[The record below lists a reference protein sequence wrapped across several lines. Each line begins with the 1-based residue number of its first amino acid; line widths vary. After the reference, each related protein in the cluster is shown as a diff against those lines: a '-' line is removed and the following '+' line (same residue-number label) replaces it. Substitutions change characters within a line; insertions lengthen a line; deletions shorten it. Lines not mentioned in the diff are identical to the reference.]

1 MARWTSERDT
11 KSEIFRLKRDTVL
24 RESGRLFNRR
34 GFHNTSLSDVARHLD
49 VSKGT
54 LYNYVSD
61 KQEILFEFHKMA
73 LDIGDRA
80 MDAAEALE
88 GTGASRLRA
97 AIRGYIAAVNETLGG
112 YGVIAEVG
120 ALKPDDRNEVIRRRD
135 AFDKR
140 FTELVEH
147 GVRDGS
153 LRSVDPK
160 MAVFTFMGA
169 LQTIPNWFSPEG
181 RLSGEQVADQITD
194 LLMNGIARSAAALE
208 AS

>member
-1 MARWTSERDT
+1 MARWTNELDT
-11 KSEIFRLKRDTVL
+11 KSEIHRLKRDTVL
-24 RESGRLFNRR
+24 RESGRLFNQR

-54 LYNYVSD
+54 LYNYVTD

-80 MDAAEALE
+80 MNAADAVDGPA
-88 GTGASRLRA
+88 ASQLRI
-97 AIRGYIAAVNETLGG
+97 AIREYIASVNETLGG

-120 ALKPDDRNEVIRRRD
+120 ALRPDDRQEVIRRRD
-135 AFDKR
+135 SFDKR
-140 FTELVEH
+140 FTDLVER
-147 GVRDGS
+147 GISDGS
-153 LRSVDPK
+153 LRPVDPK

-181 RLSGEQVADQITD
+181 RLSGEQVADQVTD
-194 LLMNGIARSAAALE
+194 LLMHGIARQPVATE
-208 AS
+208 AN

>member
-1 MARWTSERDT
+1 MARWTNELDT

-54 LYNYVSD
+54 LYNYVTD

-80 MDAAEALE
+80 MDAADAFD
-88 GTGASRLRA
+88 GPTAGKLRT

-120 ALKPDDRNEVIRRRD
+120 ALKPEDRKEVIRRRD

-140 FTELVEH
+140 FTDLVED

-153 LRSVDPK
+153 LRPVDPK

-181 RLSGEQVADQITD
+181 RLSGEQVADQVTD
-194 LLMNGIARSAAALE
+194 LLMNGIARQVAVPGS
-208 AS
+208 S